1 MNTFAGEDTLD
12 LPPPSQRVVGVFE
25 HIARVAG
32 RPLKAAHTV
41 LDFGAG
47 AGRHVAGFR
56 AAGYEAVGVDQQ
68 FVSHERGSVQSQFL
82 HRVSPPDYELSFAD
96 NTFDFVY
103 STSSWSTSS
112 IRAARLVRS
121 PASCAQRAC
130 RSIASRAAGGRSSR
144 T

>member
-1 MNTFAGEDTLD
+1 MNTVAGEDTLD

-47 AGRHVAGFR
+47 AGRHVAEFR

-68 FVSHERGSVQSQFL
+68 FVSHESGSVQSQFL
-82 HRVSPPDYELSFAD
+82 HRVSPPDYELPFAD
-96 NTFDFVY
+96 ETFDFVY
-103 STSSWSTSS
+103 STSVMEHVVDPGGALGE
-112 IRAARLVRS
+112 IA
-121 PASCAQRAC
+121 ASCAQRAC